1 MRMMGS
7 LGMRIRMYLLC
18 MRPLQWI
25 KNLLVFAAPF
35 TAGAFSDIGALT
47 PLFYLFVMF
56 CAAASTN
63 YVLNDWFDK
72 DYDSQHSQK
81 KNRPIAS
88 GKIGYR
94 SLLLILVFLISLQTL
109 LSFFIPLQ
117 ALLWVVAYLFI
128 SIGYS
133 IYFKK
138 IAVVEMFLIAI
149 GFAIRAL
156 AGAAAFKV
164 EASSWFL
171 IVIGFGALF
180 LVANK
185 RLAELSYQ
193 NSSLTRGV
201 MDKYSNSFLK
211 MVIGSSMTVCLVGY
225 TLWAFQYSNETPF
238 SKFSVIA
245 FAVAL
250 LRYLWIT
257 ERKSAE
263 KPEVVLF
270 TDRVLAGI
278 GLIFIALISVAIYA

>member
-1 MRMMGS
+1 
-7 LGMRIRMYLLC
+7 MRIRMYLLC

-35 TAGAFSDIGALT
+35 TAGAFSDFGALT

-109 LSFFIPLQ
+109 LSFFVPIQ

-133 IYFKK
+133 IYFKN

-149 GFAIRAL
+149 GFVIRAL

-201 MDKYSNSFLK
+201 IDKYSNSFLK

-225 TLWAFQYSNETPF
+225 TLWAFQYSNGTTL
-238 SKFSVIA
+238 SRFSVTA
-245 FAVAL
+245 FAMAL

-257 ERKSAE
+257 ELKSAE

-270 TDRVLAGI
+270 TDRVLTGI
-278 GLIFIALISVAIYA
+278 GLVFIALISSAIYL

>member
-1 MRMMGS
+1 
-7 LGMRIRMYLLC
+7 MRIRMYLLC

-35 TAGAFSDIGALT
+35 TAGAFSDFGALT

-109 LSFFIPLQ
+109 LSFFVPIQ

-149 GFAIRAL
+149 GFVIRAL

-201 MDKYSNSFLK
+201 IDKYSNSFLK

-225 TLWAFQYSNETPF
+225 TLWAFQYSSGTTL
-238 SKFSVIA
+238 SKFSVTA
-245 FAVAL
+245 FATAL

-257 ERKSAE
+257 ELMSAE

-270 TDRVLAGI
+270 TDRALAGM
-278 GLIFIALISVAIYA
+278 GLIFIVLISSAIYL

>member
-1 MRMMGS
+1 MQ
-7 LGMRIRMYLLC
+7 IRMYLLC

-35 TAGAFSDIGALT
+35 TAGAFSDFGALT
-47 PLFYLFVMF
+47 PLLYLFVMF
-56 CAAASTN
+56 CAASSTN
-63 YVLNDWFDK
+63 YVLNDGLDK

-81 KNRPIAS
+81 KHRPIAS
-88 GKIGYR
+88 GKIGYK

-117 ALLWVVAYLFI
+117 ALLWVVAYLFV

-133 IYFKK
+133 LYFKK
-138 IAVVEMFLIAI
+138 IAVVEMSLIAI
-149 GFAIRAL
+149 GFMIRAL
-156 AGAAAFKV
+156 AGAAAIKV

-180 LVANK
+180 LVGNK

-225 TLWAFQYSNETPF
+225 TLWAFQYANGTPLT
-238 SKFSVIA
+238 KFSVIA

-250 LRYLWIT
+250 MRYLWIT
-257 ERKSAE
+257 ERKNAE
-263 KPEVVLF
+263 KPELVLF
-270 TDRVLAGI
+270 TDRVLVAL
-278 GLIFIALISVAIYA
+278 GLIFIALISSAIYL

>member
-1 MRMMGS
+1 MQ
-7 LGMRIRMYLLC
+7 IRMYLLC

-25 KNLLVFAAPF
+25 KNSLVFAAPF
-35 TAGAFSDIGALT
+35 TAGAFSDFGALA

-88 GKIGYR
+88 GKIGHR
-94 SLLLILVFLISLQTL
+94 SLLSILVFLISLQTI
-109 LSFFIPLQ
+109 LSIFIPLQ

-149 GFAIRAL
+149 GFVIRAL

-193 NSSLTRGV
+193 NSGLTRGV

-225 TLWAFQYSNETPF
+225 TLWAFQYSNGATL

-257 ERKSAE
+257 ERQSAE
-263 KPEVVLF
+263 RPEVVLF
-270 TDRVLAGI
+270 TDRVLTGI
-278 GLIFIALISVAIYA
+278 GLIFIALISSAIYV

>member
-1 MRMMGS
+1 MQ
-7 LGMRIRMYLLC
+7 IRMYLLC

-35 TAGAFSDIGALT
+35 TAGAFSDFGALT
-47 PLFYLFVMF
+47 PLLYLFVMF
-56 CAAASTN
+56 CAASSTN
-63 YVLNDWFDK
+63 YVLNDWLDK

-81 KNRPIAS
+81 KHRPIAS
-88 GKIGYR
+88 GNIGYK

-117 ALLWVVAYLFI
+117 ALLWVVAYLFV

-133 IYFKK
+133 LYFKK
-138 IAVVEMFLIAI
+138 IAVVEMSLIAI
-149 GFAIRAL
+149 GFMIRAL
-156 AGAAAFKV
+156 AGAAAIKV

-180 LVANK
+180 LVGNK

-201 MDKYSNSFLK
+201 LDKYSNSFLK

-225 TLWAFQYSNETPF
+225 TLWAFQYANGTPLT
-238 SKFSVIA
+238 KFSVIA

-250 LRYLWIT
+250 MRYLWIT
-257 ERKSAE
+257 ERKNAE

-270 TDRVLAGI
+270 TDRVLAAL
-278 GLIFIALISVAIYA
+278 GLIFIALISIAIYL

>member
-1 MRMMGS
+1 MQ
-7 LGMRIRMYLLC
+7 IRMYLLC

-35 TAGAFSDIGALT
+35 TAGAFSDFGALT
-47 PLFYLFVMF
+47 PLLYLFVMF
-56 CAAASTN
+56 CAASSTN
-63 YVLNDWFDK
+63 YVLNDWLDK

-81 KNRPIAS
+81 KHRPIAS
-88 GKIGYR
+88 GKIGYK
-94 SLLLILVFLISLQTL
+94 SLLLILIFLISLQTL
-109 LSFFIPLQ
+109 LSFFIPLH
-117 ALLWVVAYLFI
+117 ALLWVVAYLFV

-133 IYFKK
+133 LYFKK
-138 IAVVEMFLIAI
+138 IAVVEMSLIAI
-149 GFAIRAL
+149 GFMIRAL
-156 AGAAAFKV
+156 AGAAAIKV

-180 LVANK
+180 LVGNK

-225 TLWAFQYSNETPF
+225 TLWAFQYANGTPLT
-238 SKFSVIA
+238 KFSVIA

-250 LRYLWIT
+250 MRYLWIT
-257 ERKSAE
+257 ERKNAE
-263 KPEVVLF
+263 NPEVVLF
-270 TDRVLAGI
+270 TDRVLVAL
-278 GLIFIALISVAIYA
+278 GLIFIALISSAIYL

>member
-1 MRMMGS
+1 
-7 LGMRIRMYLLC
+7 MRIRMYLLC
-18 MRPLQWI
+18 MRPLHWI

-35 TAGAFSDIGALT
+35 TAGAFSNFGTLT

-63 YVLNDWFDK
+63 YVLNDWVDK
-72 DYDSQHSQK
+72 NYDFQHSQK
-81 KNRPIAS
+81 KHRPIAS

-94 SLLLILVFLISLQTL
+94 SLLLILFFLISLQAL
-109 LSFFIPLQ
+109 LSFLIPLQ
-117 ALLWVVAYLFI
+117 ALLWVVAYLI
-128 SIGYS
+128 VSIGYS
-133 IYFKK
+133 FYFKN

-149 GFAIRAL
+149 GFVIRAL
-156 AGAAAFKV
+156 AGAAAFIV
-164 EASSWFL
+164 EASGWFL

-193 NSSLTRGV
+193 KSGLTRGV

-211 MVIGSSMTVCLVGY
+211 MVIVSSMTVCLVGY
-225 TLWAFQYSNETPF
+225 TLWAFQYSNGATL

-250 LRYLWIT
+250 LRYLWLT
-257 ERKSAE
+257 EQKSAE
-263 KPEVVLF
+263 KPEIVLF
-270 TDRVLAGI
+270 TDRVLTGV
-278 GLIFIALISVAIYA
+278 GLIFVALISGAIYA

>member
-1 MRMMGS
+1 MKVIGS
-7 LGMRIRMYLLC
+7 LGMQIRMYLLC

-35 TAGAFSDIGALT
+35 TAGAFSDFGALT
-47 PLFYLFVMF
+47 PLLYLFVMF
-56 CAAASTN
+56 CAASSTN
-63 YVLNDWFDK
+63 YVLNDWLDK

-81 KNRPIAS
+81 KHRPIAS
-88 GKIGYR
+88 GNIGYK

-117 ALLWVVAYLFI
+117 ALLWVVAYLFVSI
-128 SIGYS
+128 SYS
-133 IYFKK
+133 LYFKK
-138 IAVVEMFLIAI
+138 IAVVEMSLIAI
-149 GFAIRAL
+149 GFMIRAL
-156 AGAAAFKV
+156 AGAAAIKV

-180 LVANK
+180 LVGNK

-201 MDKYSNSFLK
+201 LDKYSNSFLK

-225 TLWAFQYSNETPF
+225 TLWAFQYANGTPLT
-238 SKFSVIA
+238 KFSVIA

-250 LRYLWIT
+250 MRYLWIT
-257 ERKSAE
+257 ERKNAE

-270 TDRVLAGI
+270 TDRVLVAL
-278 GLIFIALISVAIYA
+278 GLIFIALISIAIYL

>member
-1 MRMMGS
+1 
-7 LGMRIRMYLLC
+7 MRIRIYLLC

-35 TAGAFSDIGALT
+35 TAAAFSDFGSLT
-47 PLFYLFVMF
+47 PLFYLFAMF

-109 LSFFIPLQ
+109 LSFFVPIQ
-117 ALLWVVAYLFI
+117 ALLWVVAYLFV

-149 GFAIRAL
+149 GFVIRAL

-201 MDKYSNSFLK
+201 IDKYSNSFLK

-225 TLWAFQYSNETPF
+225 TLWAFQYSSGTTL
-238 SKFSVIA
+238 SKFSVTA
-245 FAVAL
+245 FAMAL
-250 LRYLWIT
+250 FRYLWIT
-257 ERKSAE
+257 ELKSAE

-270 TDRVLAGI
+270 TDRVLTGI
-278 GLIFIALISVAIYA
+278 GLIFIALISSAIYL

>member
-1 MRMMGS
+1 MTGR
-7 LGMRIRMYLLC
+7 LGEQIRMYLLC

-35 TAGAFSDIGALT
+35 TAGAFDDFGALT
-47 PLFYLFVMF
+47 PLLYLFIMF
-56 CAAASTN
+56 CAASSTN
-63 YVLNDWFDK
+63 YVVNDWLDK

-81 KNRPIAS
+81 KYRPIAS
-88 GKIGYR
+88 GKIGYK
-94 SLLLILVFLISLQTL
+94 SLRLILIFLISLQTL
-109 LSFFIPLQ
+109 LSLFIPIK
-117 ALLWVVAYLFI
+117 ALLWVFAYLFV

-138 IAVVEMFLIAI
+138 IAVVEMSLIAI
-149 GFAIRAL
+149 GFMIRAL
-156 AGAAAFKV
+156 AGAAAIKV

-180 LVANK
+180 LVGNK

-211 MVIGSSMTVCLVGY
+211 IVIGSSMTVCLVGY
-225 TLWAFQYSNETPF
+225 TLWAFQYANGTSLT
-238 SKFSVIA
+238 KFSVIA
-245 FAVAL
+245 FAMAL
-250 LRYLWIT
+250 MRYLWIT
-257 ERKSAE
+257 ERENAE

-270 TDRVLAGI
+270 TDRVLAAL
-278 GLIFIALISVAIYA
+278 GLIFITLISSAIYL

>member
-1 MRMMGS
+1 MQMIGI

-18 MRPLQWI
+18 MRPLQWV

-35 TAGAFSDIGALT
+35 AAGSFSDIGALT
-47 PLFYLFVMF
+47 PLLYLFAMF

-63 YVLNDWFDK
+63 YVLNDWLDR

-81 KNRPIAS
+81 KYRPIAS

-94 SLLLILVFLISLQTL
+94 PLLLILIFLVALQML
-109 LSFFIPLQ
+109 LSFLIPLK
-117 ALLWVVAYLFI
+117 ALLWVVVYFLI

-133 IYFKK
+133 LYFKK
-138 IAVVEMFLIAI
+138 IAVIEMFLVAI
-149 GFAIRAL
+149 GFMVRAF

-164 EASSWFL
+164 EATSWFL

-193 NSSLTRGV
+193 NSTLTRV
-201 MDKYSNSFLK
+201 VIDKYSDSFLK
-211 MVIGSSMTVCLVGY
+211 VVIGSSMTVCLVGY
-225 TLWAFQYSNETPF
+225 TLWAFQYSNATSF
-238 SKFSVIA
+238 SKFSVVV

-250 LRYLWIT
+250 MRYLWIT
-257 ERKSAE
+257 DQKNAE

-270 TDRVLAGI
+270 TDGVLVGL
-278 GLIFIALISVAIYA
+278 GLIFAVLISSAIYA

>member
-1 MRMMGS
+1 MQ
-7 LGMRIRMYLLC
+7 IRMYLLC

-35 TAGAFSDIGALT
+35 TAGAFSDFGALT
-47 PLFYLFVMF
+47 PLLYLFVMF
-56 CAAASTN
+56 CAASSTN
-63 YVLNDWFDK
+63 YVLNDWLDK

-81 KNRPIAS
+81 KHRPIAS
-88 GKIGYR
+88 GNIGYK

-117 ALLWVVAYLFI
+117 ALLWVVAYLFVSI
-128 SIGYS
+128 SYS
-133 IYFKK
+133 LYFKK
-138 IAVVEMFLIAI
+138 IAVVEMSLIAI
-149 GFAIRAL
+149 GFMIRAL
-156 AGAAAFKV
+156 AGAAAIKV

-180 LVANK
+180 LVGNK

-201 MDKYSNSFLK
+201 LDKYSNSFLK

-225 TLWAFQYSNETPF
+225 TLWAFQYANGTPLT
-238 SKFSVIA
+238 KFSVIA

-250 LRYLWIT
+250 MRYLLIT
-257 ERKSAE
+257 ERKNAE

-270 TDRVLAGI
+270 TDRVLVAL
-278 GLIFIALISVAIYA
+278 GLIFIALISIAIYL

>member
-1 MRMMGS
+1 
-7 LGMRIRMYLLC
+7 MRIRMYLLC

-35 TAGAFSDIGALT
+35 TAGAFSDFGALT
-47 PLFYLFVMF
+47 PLFYLFIMF

-109 LSFFIPLQ
+109 LSFFVPIQ
-117 ALLWVVAYLFI
+117 ALPWVVAYLFI

-149 GFAIRAL
+149 GFVIRAL
-156 AGAAAFKV
+156 AGAATFKV

-201 MDKYSNSFLK
+201 IDKYSNSFLK
-211 MVIGSSMTVCLVGY
+211 IVIGSSMTVCLVGY
-225 TLWAFQYSNETPF
+225 TLWAFQYSNGTTL
-238 SKFSVIA
+238 SKFSVTV
-245 FAVAL
+245 FAMAL

-257 ERKSAE
+257 ELKSAE

-270 TDRVLAGI
+270 TDRVLTGI
-278 GLIFIALISVAIYA
+278 GLIFIALISSAIYL

>member
-1 MRMMGS
+1 
-7 LGMRIRMYLLC
+7 

-35 TAGAFSDIGALT
+35 TAGAFSDFGALT

-109 LSFFIPLQ
+109 LSFFVPIQ
-117 ALLWVVAYLFI
+117 ALIWVVAYLFI

-133 IYFKK
+133 IYFKN

-149 GFAIRAL
+149 GFVIRAL

-201 MDKYSNSFLK
+201 IDKYSNSFLK

-225 TLWAFQYSNETPF
+225 TLWAFQYSNGTTL
-238 SKFSVIA
+238 SRFSVTA
-245 FAVAL
+245 FAMAL

-257 ERKSAE
+257 ELKSAE

-270 TDRVLAGI
+270 TDRVLTGI
-278 GLIFIALISVAIYA
+278 GLVFIALISSAIYL

>member
-1 MRMMGS
+1 
-7 LGMRIRMYLLC
+7 MRIRIYLLC
-18 MRPLQWI
+18 LRPLQWI

-35 TAGAFSDIGALT
+35 TAGAFSDFGALR
-47 PLFYLFVMF
+47 PLLYLFVMF
-56 CAAASTN
+56 CAASSTN
-63 YVLNDWFDK
+63 YVLNDWLDK
-72 DYDSQHSQK
+72 DNDSQHSHK
-81 KNRPIAS
+81 KHRPIAS

-94 SLLLILVFLISLQTL
+94 SLLLILAFLLSLQIL
-109 LSFFIPLQ
+109 LSFMIPYQ
-117 ALLWVVAYLFI
+117 ALLWVLAYLFI

-133 IYFKK
+133 LYFKK
-138 IAVVEMFLIAI
+138 IAVIEMSFIAI
-149 GFAIRAL
+149 GFMIRAL

-180 LVANK
+180 MVANK

-201 MDKYSNSFLK
+201 MDSYSNSFLK
-211 MVIGSSMTVCLVGY
+211 VVIGSSMTVCLVGY
-225 TLWAFQYSNETPF
+225 TLWAFQYSNGTPF

-245 FAVAL
+245 FALAL
-250 LRYLWIT
+250 MRYLWLT
-257 ERKSAE
+257 DRKNAE

-278 GLIFIALISVAIYA
+278 GLIFIVLISSAIYV